1 MRRLRVLFVSA
12 TLGVGGAERQWAV
25 LIPELRRRG
34 FEPSVLTL
42 YDPGSISQ
50 ELRRQSVTTESARMT
65 GRTDLHGLVHAIAH
79 ARAGDVV
86 VSQSFAGQ
94 VVAHAIAV
102 RARVPHVTTEHHG
115 PGLHRRIHE
124 RAVLRLLSP
133 HVAAAVAVSPS
144 QVSDLV
150 DLGFRRERI
159 RVIPNGIAE
168 LVARRSPEEVRRELG
183 LPDDAFVA
191 ILAATL
197 RPEKRAHLFVEAV
210 ARANTANGRVLGLI
224 AGAGPELPRIEAL
237 ARATDGAVRVLGQ
250 RSDVVDILG
259 AADTVCLSSDTEA
272 LPMVV
277 LEAMALGK
285 PVVATDVGGISDAVE
300 HEETGLLV
308 RAGDPA
314 ELASA
319 LLRLADSPRL
329 AMRLGG
335 RARQLRATRFSS
347 DRMVDDYARLLE
359 SVAVR
364 PPSHSIA

>member
-1 MRRLRVLFVSA
+1 MRRLRILFVSA

-42 YDPGSISQ
+42 YDPGSTAR
-50 ELRRQSVTTESARMT
+50 ELRRQRVTIESARMT
-65 GRTDLHGLVHAIAH
+65 RRTDLRGFVHAIAH

-102 RARVPHVTTEHHG
+102 RAQVPHVTTEHHG
-115 PGLHRRIHE
+115 RGLRRRIHE

-133 HVAAAVAVSPS
+133 HIAAAVAVSPS

-150 DLGFRRERI
+150 DLGFRRQRI

-168 LVARRSPEEVRRELG
+168 LVPRRSREEVRRELG
-183 LPDDAFVA
+183 LPGDAFVA

-197 RPEKRAHLFVEAV
+197 RPEKQPHVFVEAV
-210 ARANTANGRVLGLI
+210 ARASTANGRVLGLI
-224 AGAGPELPRIEAL
+224 AGTGPELSRIETL
-237 ARATDGAVRVLGQ
+237 ARATGGVVRVLGQ
-250 RSDVVDILG
+250 RSDIVDILG

-285 PVVATDVGGISDAVE
+285 PVVSTDVGGIRDAVE

-308 RAGDPA
+308 RVRDPA

-319 LLRLADSPRL
+319 LLRLAESPTL
-329 AMRLGG
+329 ATRLGG
-335 RARQLRATRFSS
+335 RARHLQATRFSS
-347 DRMVDDYARLLE
+347 DRMVDDYARLFE
-359 SVAVR
+359 SLAVR
-364 PPSHSIA
+364 P